1 MLIAIFAILA
11 IVMVAGS
18 FHPKASDN
26 PMVRVGSWCFAAVFA
41 LIAISFVISG

>member
-1 MLIAIFAILA
+1 VLIAIFAILA

-18 FHPKASDN
+18 FHPKASEN

-41 LIAISFVISG
+41 LMAVSFLLNG